1 MKKRLLSA
9 LLSGALLGT
18 LFLGGCGSGRHK
30 PRIAQKLQRAL
41 LFRRARG
48 KPIEEMMFQNR

>member
-18 LFLGGCGSGRHK
+18 LSLGVVDRGRHK